1 MKKND
6 TTFWIQTIIP
16 SLSLFTS
23 LGTLLCC
30 ALPAL
35 LVTLGMGAI
44 LAGLIGV
51 FPYITF
57 ISDYKE
63 YIFIIS
69 GILIFFGF
77 FSQWRTK
84 SFSCPSDPVKAKLLE
99 MNDAVFRFDP
109 SKFGSKKNKKKK
121 GSKGKK
127 KKNCQI

>member
-6 TTFWIQTIIP
+6 TKFWTQTIIP

-23 LGTLLCC
+23 LGTLICC

-35 LVTLGMGAI
+35 MVTLGMGAT

-51 FPYITF
+51 FPYITS

-63 YIFIIS
+63 YTFIIS

-77 FSQWRTK
+77 FSQWSTK
-84 SFSCPSDPVKAKLLE
+84 NVSCPRDPVKAKLC
-99 MNDAVFRFDP
+99 
-109 SKFGSKKNKKKK
+109 SKLRSLSWIMLYISLTLFLVGFFFAF
-121 GSKGKK
+121 
-127 KKNCQI
+127 IAIHIFF

>member
-1 MKKND
+1 MKKNN
-6 TTFWIQTIIP
+6 TIFWIQTIIP

-35 LVTLGMGAI
+35 LVTLGMGAT

-51 FPYITF
+51 FPYVTF

-63 YIFIIS
+63 YIFTIS

-77 FSQWRTK
+77 FSQWSTK
-84 SFSCPSDPVKAKLLE
+84 SFSCPSDPVKAKLC
-99 MNDAVFRFDP
+99 
-109 SKFGSKKNKKKK
+109 SKLRSFSWIILYISLTLFLVGFFFAF
-121 GSKGKK
+121 
-127 KKNCQI
+127 IAIHIFFE

>member
-1 MKKND
+1 MKKTD
-6 TTFWIQTIIP
+6 TKFWIHTIIP

-35 LVTLGMGAI
+35 MVTLGMGAT

-51 FPYITF
+51 FPFITS

-63 YIFIIS
+63 YTFIIS

-77 FSQWRTK
+77 FSQWITK
-84 SFSCPSDPVKAKLLE
+84 NVSCPSDPVKAKLC
-99 MNDAVFRFDP
+99 
-109 SKFGSKKNKKKK
+109 SKLRSLSWIMLYISLTLFLVGFFFAF
-121 GSKGKK
+121 
-127 KKNCQI
+127 IVIHIFF

>member
-35 LVTLGMGAI
+35 MVTLGMGAT
-44 LAGLIGV
+44 LAGLIGI
-51 FPYITF
+51 FPYITS

-63 YIFIIS
+63 YTFIIS

-77 FSQWRTK
+77 FSQWSTK
-84 SFSCPSDPVKAKLLE
+84 NVSCPSDPVKAKLC
-99 MNDAVFRFDP
+99 
-109 SKFGSKKNKKKK
+109 NKLRNFSRIILYISLTLYLI
-121 GSKGKK
+121 GFFFAF
-127 KKNCQI
+127 IAIHIFFE

>member
-35 LVTLGMGAI
+35 MVTLGMGAT

-51 FPYITF
+51 FPYITS

-77 FSQWRTK
+77 LVSGVQK
-84 SFSCPSDPVKAKLLE
+84 
-99 MNDAVFRFDP
+99 RFM
-109 SKFGSKKNKKKK
+109 SK
-121 GSKGKK
+121 
-127 KKNCQI
+127 